1 MKNFDRRSIGLK
13 KLHRNIFINE
23 NLTPTNNKIAFHC
36 RELKRNGRIGKTYS
50 RNGIMEILS
59 KDIENGK
66 KIEIMHMNTL
76 HDRFPDFYFG
86 EDAQEDHNDS
96 WQPNF

>member
-1 MKNFDRRSIGLK
+1 M
-13 KLHRNIFINE
+13 
-23 NLTPTNNKIAFHC
+23 
-36 RELKRNGRIGKTYS
+36 
-50 RNGIMEILS
+50 MQILS

-66 KIEIMHMNTL
+66 KIEIMHMNAL
-76 HDRFPDFYFG
+76 HDWFPDFDFG